1 MMNNAHQKPTP
12 EERIE
17 ILTRQVNM
25 INLSNIRLK
34 KEVKQLERERN
45 TYLKIA
51 TQLQGKK
58 VRL

>member
-1 MMNNAHQKPTP
+1 MAEKPTA
-12 EERIE
+12 EEQIE
-17 ILTRQVNM
+17 LLTRQVNM

-34 KEVKQLERERN
+34 KEVKQLQRERN